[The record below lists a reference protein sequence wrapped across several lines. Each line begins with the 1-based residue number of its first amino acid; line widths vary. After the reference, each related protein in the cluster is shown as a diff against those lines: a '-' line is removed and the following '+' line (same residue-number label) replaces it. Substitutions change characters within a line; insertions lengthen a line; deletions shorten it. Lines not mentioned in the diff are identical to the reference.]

1 MKTVEDELAELHKL
15 VSTRLRLQEYDLDRL
30 TSLIAETR
38 YEIALLTL
46 VVAGLVLYILF
57 R

>member
-1 MKTVEDELAELHKL
+1 LKTVEDELAELHKL

-30 TSLIAETR
+30 TNLIAETR

>member
-30 TSLIAETR
+30 TNLIAETR